1 MSTRTIFLARLIG
14 LFVLVQTSAM
24 LIHKQAMVE
33 DMTGLMRD
41 RPLLLI
47 IGMIAL
53 AVGLA
58 MVLSHNV
65 WSGGAL
71 PIVVSAVGWILLIRG
86 ILILVLPEDTLAG
99 LFETLRF
106 GELYY
111 LYVTIPLVLGV
122 YLTWAG
128 LFPTRVVRPPGSA
141 LNQEKLSQQT
151 ASRAEG

>member
-1 MSTRTIFLARLIG
+1 MSARTVFLARLIG
-14 LFVLVQTSAM
+14 LFILVQVSAM
-24 LIHKQAMVE
+24 VVHKQAMVD

-47 IGMIAL
+47 VGMIAL

-58 MVLSHNV
+58 MVLAHNI

-71 PIVVSAVGWILLIRG
+71 PIVVTAVGWIFLIRG
-86 ILILVLPEDTLAG
+86 VLILVLPADTLAR
-99 LFETLRF
+99 LFEMVRF

-111 LYVTIPLVLGV
+111 LYVAIPLVLGL

-128 LFPTRVVRPPGSA
+128 FYQRG
-141 LNQEKLSQQT
+141 
-151 ASRAEG
+151 